1 MRSSSTNKSPK
12 PGKGPGTHISTC
24 RDMAAVKGWGRV
36 VQNYDAKDNRRGAS
50 GSHSAGEYVRRLHLP
65 EDNTITTRYVAN

>member
-1 MRSSSTNKSPK
+1 
-12 PGKGPGTHISTC
+12 
-24 RDMAAVKGWGRV
+24 MAAVKGWGRV